1 MSHARNQHLS
11 PKALAALAI
20 GAVGVVF
27 GDIGTSPLYA
37 LKESFAHL
45 EARGQAMDEVYVRG
59 LLSLVFWLVV
69 FVVNIKYIFV
79 ITRASNRGEGGIFA
93 LLSLIPRGLS
103 AEARRGRFI
112 MSMLAIAG
120 AGLLFGD
127 GIITPSISVLSAMEG
142 LKIVNPNFEQAVLPL
157 TLVVLV
163 ALFSM
168 QSLGTGRIGALFGPI
183 MILWFLCLAALGVRG
198 ILMDPSVISA
208 LNPYWI
214 GYLFWQEPFE
224 AFVLLGALV
233 LVITGAEAMYA
244 DLGHFGIFPIRL
256 SWYGFVA
263 PALFLNY
270 LGQGA
275 MLLQNPEAVTN
286 PFYELVPASL
296 RLPMVVLATL
306 GVILLFVQRFRAA
319 GAANVP

>member
-1 MSHARNQHLS
+1 MSHASNQQLS
-11 PKALAALAI
+11 PKALAALAL

-45 EARGQAMDEVYVRG
+45 QAHGQAMDEIFVRG

-103 AEARRGRFI
+103 AQARRGRFV

-142 LKIVNPNFEQAVLPL
+142 LEVANPSLAPLIIPGTLVILVGLFYFQQFGTARIGVIFGPVMVVWFSVLAVFGVMGIMRQPDIIGAVNP
-157 TLVVLV
+157 
-163 ALFSM
+163 
-168 QSLGTGRIGALFGPI
+168 
-183 MILWFLCLAALGVRG
+183 
-198 ILMDPSVISA
+198 
-208 LNPYWI
+208 
-214 GYLFWQEPFE
+214 
-224 AFVLLGALV
+224 
-233 LVITGAEAMYA
+233 MYA
-244 DLGHFGIFPIRL
+244 VDMIAR
-256 SWYGFVA
+256 Y
-263 PALFLNY
+263 PA
-270 LGQGA
+270 
-275 MLLQNPEAVTN
+275 EV
-286 PFYELVPASL
+286 
-296 RLPMVVLATL
+296 
-306 GVILLFVQRFRAA
+306 
-319 GAANVP
+319 